1 MCAYVLSQFCSC
13 YHSHRTMP
21 CVTVQGDR
29 YSIAYFANTRAST
42 LLQGPEKKYAPITF
56 PDILAAKKKHR
67 KSFMKPSDS
76 DMPDDE
82 YIEFQKVTSIGPEFD
97 PVNAANTCIGNTDV
111 ALVLKQQQAS
121 A

>member
-1 MCAYVLSQFCSC
+1 MYCRSSGVSTTLTEQCRVFDTVICMCY
-13 YHSHRTMP
+13 MKI
-21 CVTVQGDR
+21 TVQGDR

-42 LLQGPEKKYAPITF
+42 LLQGPEKKYPPITF

-82 YIEFQKVTSIGPEFD
+82 YIDFQKVAAIGPEFE
-97 PVNAANTCIGNTDV
+97 PVNAANTCIE
-111 ALVLKQQQAS
+111 A
-121 A
+121 

>member
-1 MCAYVLSQFCSC
+1 MCAYVLSHYCS
-13 YHSHRTMP
+13 YYFHRTMP
-21 CVTVQGDR
+21 SIAVQGDR
-29 YSIAYFANTRAST
+29 YSIAYFANTRANT

-82 YIEFQKVTSIGPEFD
+82 YIDFQKATAIGPEFE
-97 PVNAANTCIGNTDV
+97 PVNAANTCIE
-111 ALVLKQQQAS
+111 A
-121 A
+121 

>member
-1 MCAYVLSQFCSC
+1 
-13 YHSHRTMP
+13 
-21 CVTVQGDR
+21 VQGDR

-42 LLQGPEKKYAPITF
+42 LLQGPEKKFAPITF

-82 YIEFQKVTSIGPEFD
+82 YIDFQKATAIGPEFE
-97 PVNAANTCIGNTDV
+97 PVNAANTCIET
-111 ALVLKQQQAS
+111 
-121 A
+121 